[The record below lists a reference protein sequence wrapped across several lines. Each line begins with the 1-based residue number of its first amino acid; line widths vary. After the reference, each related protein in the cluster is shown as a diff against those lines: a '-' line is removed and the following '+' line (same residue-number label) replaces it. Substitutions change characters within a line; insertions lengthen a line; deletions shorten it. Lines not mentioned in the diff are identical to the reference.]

1 MLRWIAKLNRENL
14 APKTCPT
21 MHARMSKHQE
31 VEIFGDAEKPKL
43 VTVLENPL
51 ADNYSE
57 EKSIE
62 NYVTPH
68 FFHLCGSFHGTMIML
83 GHLLAWSSSSMM
95 FCGLNFAVQDIG
107 SNFYLNSI
115 FLSAC
120 EIPTFILYKLV
131 NKFGRKWIIIGAIF
145 LGSASCCVLPFV
157 KHLFQGYFELCVAIF
172 AKYMATG
179 AYHIMYIYTPLN
191 LVQRFYVALQ

>member
-1 MLRWIAKLNRENL
+1 MLRWIAKLNRKNL
-14 APKTCPT
+14 APKTSSN
-21 MHARMSKHQE
+21 MHAQMSKHQK

-43 VTVLENPL
+43 VTVLEDPL
-51 ADNYSE
+51 ADDYSE
-57 EKSIE
+57 EKSTE

-68 FFHLCGSFHGTMIML
+68 FFHLCGSFNGTMIML

-131 NKFGRKWIIIGAIF
+131 KKFGRKGIIIGATF
-145 LGSASCCVLPFV
+145 LGSASCFVLPFCQTFIPG
-157 KHLFQGYFELCVAIF
+157 LF
-172 AKYMATG
+172 
-179 AYHIMYIYTPLN
+179 
-191 LVQRFYVALQ
+191 